1 MFPSIEINGGVPLLM
16 KFDAA
21 MLDLDEA
28 CEGSSI
34 GNPNWQLARSIFQQ
48 WLEAKRKEL
57 TKETALCC

>member
-48 WLEAKRKEL
+48 WL
-57 TKETALCC
+57 